1 MSWQVTRQ
9 LPDQIR
15 TDMTGASVTGVV
27 VYFTTGLGQA
37 SSVFIEDP
45 HYSDAAV
52 VKQAIDRKAA
62 VVDQVAQL
70 TSDSITG

>member
-9 LPDQIR
+9 VPDQVRNDIAGN
-15 TDMTGASVTGVV
+15 TATGVV
-27 VYFTTGLGQA
+27 VYFTTGLNQA

-45 HYSDAAV
+45 YYSDVAA
-52 VKQAIDRKAA
+52 VKQAIDAKAA

-70 TSDSITG
+70 TDTSQV